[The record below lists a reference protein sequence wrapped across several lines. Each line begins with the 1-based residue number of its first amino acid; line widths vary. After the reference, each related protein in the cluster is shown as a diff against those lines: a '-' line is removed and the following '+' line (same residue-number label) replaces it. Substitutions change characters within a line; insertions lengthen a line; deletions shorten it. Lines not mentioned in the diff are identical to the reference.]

1 MVYYTSRRKR
11 AEIWKDGLEN
21 KKLKKT
27 SRNFLK
33 PLDKRKT
40 LWYNTK
46 VAAKRQP
53 RKRANGKQ
61 ELEKVEKTF
70 KKYLTTAK
78 RCGIINKLSER
89 QIKPQGKAYV
99 PWKLNN
105 ERREKERTNT
115 RTIPFH
121 EKWRKKS
128 FVNDLGHWTENVQQ
142 SKEQML
148 KLLK

>member
-1 MVYYTSRRKR
+1 MTNGKLCDIIQRSLQNDNHGKERM
-11 AEIWKDGLEN
+11 EN
-21 KKLKKT
+21 KNLK
-27 SRNFLK
+27 
-33 PLDKRKT
+33 
-40 LWYNTK
+40 
-46 VAAKRQP
+46 
-53 RKRANGKQ
+53 
-61 ELEKVEKTF
+61 KVEKTF
-70 KKYLTTAK
+70 KKYLTNAK